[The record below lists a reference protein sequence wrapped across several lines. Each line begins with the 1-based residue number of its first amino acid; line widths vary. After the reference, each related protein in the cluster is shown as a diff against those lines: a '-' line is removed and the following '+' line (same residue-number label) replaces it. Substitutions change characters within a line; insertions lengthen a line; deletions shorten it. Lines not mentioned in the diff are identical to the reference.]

1 MYDLNMKEIKFPE
14 GLMPLDI
21 FVGSIAKE
29 RATETIEGRSGIVDY
44 GTNYV
49 DRSVELSMWINS
61 SDTTDYRLLRNEL
74 YALFDTG
81 NAFYI
86 EETRV
91 PSRVLKVAVDESF
104 IPDRLTIRNASVDV
118 TCRTLDSV
126 FWESTYTTL
135 ELHDSGYSAIAE
147 KYGLVD
153 NIDDEKVKYRFEPQ
167 NAFNPN
173 LIPLYEGDWENGSRW
188 SSGTNNNNSNDIRLK
203 MEEAIPI
210 VDGRRYT
217 IYDSSTY
224 NSRINTYMVHCFD
237 DDGNMTYYFS
247 RTRGATLTFTARGTK
262 LVIALIAED
271 GYAIP
276 LDYIEGDRV
285 RLKLEEGDNHTGFE
299 PRTEN
304 FTVYNAGNVTVEP
317 ESMLLNIRAN
327 AVQSDNNFTI
337 RNKTTGEEIVL
348 KRASNGSHFVIR
360 GMVISLGS
368 ITNIFRD
375 TNRRFISL
383 APGDNEFEILNGTFK
398 EIRFEFKYLYK

>member
-126 FWESTYTTL
+126 FWESKYTTL
-135 ELHDSGYSAIAE
+135 ELHDSGYAATAE

-153 NIDDEKVKYRFEPQ
+153 NIDVEKVKYRYNQSTSTKSLSSLSFEQ
-167 NAFNPN
+167 GMIASANGNNANSVRHLRTTGYYSIKSGASYTFEDLGDNPDVSN
-173 LIPLYEGDWENGSRW
+173 WWIFIYDDYNAHTETISTYSQSDKKSLKFIASGSKLRMFVEAATDKTF
-188 SSGTNNNNSNDIRLK
+188 SVSDIR
-203 MEEAIPI
+203 
-210 VDGRRYT
+210 
-217 IYDSSTY
+217 SSIKP
-224 NSRINTYMVHCFD
+224 S
-237 DDGNMTYYFS
+237 
-247 RTRGATLTFTARGTK
+247 
-262 LVIALIAED
+262 LIGPAD
-271 GYAIP
+271 I
-276 LDYIEGDRV
+276 
-285 RLKLEEGDNHTGFE
+285 T
-299 PRTEN
+299 N
-304 FTVYNAGNVTVEP
+304 FNVYNAGNVTVEP
-317 ESMLLNIRAN
+317 ESMYLNIGMRY
-327 AVQSDNNFTI
+327 V
-337 RNKTTGEEIVL
+337 TTG
-348 KRASNGSHFVIR
+348 
-360 GMVISLGS
+360 
-368 ITNIFRD
+368 
-375 TNRRFISL
+375 
-383 APGDNEFEILNGTFK
+383 
-398 EIRFEFKYLYK
+398 

>member
-49 DRSVELSMWINS
+49 DRPVELSMWINS

-91 PSRVLKVAVDESF
+91 PSRVLKVAGDESF
-104 IPDRLTIRNASVDV
+104 IPDRLTISNASVDV
-118 TCRTLDSV
+118 TCRTLYSF
-126 FWESTYTTL
+126 FWESKYTTI
-135 ELHDSGYSAIAE
+135 ELHDSGYSATAE
-147 KYGLVD
+147 KYGLVE
-153 NIDDEKVKYRFEPQ
+153 NIDYEKVKYRF
-167 NAFNPN
+167 
-173 LIPLYEGDWENGSRW
+173 
-188 SSGTNNNNSNDIRLK
+188 
-203 MEEAIPI
+203 
-210 VDGRRYT
+210 
-217 IYDSSTY
+217 
-224 NSRINTYMVHCFD
+224 
-237 DDGNMTYYFS
+237 
-247 RTRGATLTFTARGTK
+247 
-262 LVIALIAED
+262 
-271 GYAIP
+271 
-276 LDYIEGDRV
+276 
-285 RLKLEEGDNHTGFE
+285 
-299 PRTEN
+299 TEN
-304 FTVYNAGNVTVEP
+304 KFTVYNAGNVTVEP
-317 ESMLLNIRAN
+317 ENMLLNIIVN

-337 RNKTTGEEIVL
+337 RNKTTGEEIIL

-383 APGDNEFEILNGTFK
+383 A
-398 EIRFEFKYLYK
+398 